1 MWPSHTT
8 LVTGIPIPPFVPP
21 PPPFLRATLEEI
33 QDAQVLLH
41 IVDISHPHAQAQAE
55 AVMRVLAEL
64 EVDSSIPMI
73 TAWNK
78 VDRCPDPAEVCV
90 GGGEGGLCDDEC
102 SRLEN

>member
-1 MWPSHTT
+1 M
-8 LVTGIPIPPFVPP
+8 PP

-64 EVDSSIPMI
+64 EVDSGIPMI